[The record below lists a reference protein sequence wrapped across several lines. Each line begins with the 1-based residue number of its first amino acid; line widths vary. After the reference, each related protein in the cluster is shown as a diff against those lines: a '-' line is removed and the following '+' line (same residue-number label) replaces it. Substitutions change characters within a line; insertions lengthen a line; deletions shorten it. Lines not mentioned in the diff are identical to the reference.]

1 MSGAVTPTDPTTTAD
16 NNTRSVST
24 SSAERRGGGEEID
37 TVQAAAQ
44 VVAEHLPAGFTA
56 EFHHAGNNNS
66 TGPEQ
71 STATSST
78 RGSTLGKNAKGRPL
92 ASSSSST
99 SYGATAQQQQ
109 GGEEEVESSLKL
121 QGGDIHR
128 ELFRIAAEAQAHGAH
143 RRANTFHTP
152 RDLELQRQAEEGN
165 VGPGLTVQDQL
176 APGGFRRAYILQQK
190 QKNNF
195 LSARLPITRNFVEFL
210 DLYGS
215 FAGEDLVDS
224 DEEAISDGEEEDEQ
238 DEARWERRPLLRERT
253 SLSVARRS
261 ADAGTTK
268 TFFTLLKAF
277 VGTGIMFL
285 PKAFNNGGLLFSS
298 VAMVVVSA
306 ITMVAFHLLLQ
317 LKTKYAG
324 GYGEIGHAVAGAR
337 MRNLILGSIALS
349 QLGFVCAGIVF
360 VAENL
365 MTFLEA
371 VTQGNSPLS
380 TAGLIALQLVVLVP
394 LAWIRNISKLGPTA
408 LLADACILVGVTY
421 IYWFDIS
428 TLFERGGIHK
438 TVMMFNPDKYTMM
451 IGSAIFTFE
460 GIGLILPIQASMAQ
474 PEHFEWLLAVVMLII
489 TVVFTSVGALCYA
502 TFGSE
507 TQIEIIN
514 NFPQD
519 SKLVNAIQ
527 FLYSVAILVGTPVQ
541 LFPALRILE
550 TKIFGHKSG
559 KKSLKT
565 KWIKNGFRFGIA
577 VFCGVV
583 SVLGAG
589 NLDKFV
595 ALIGSSACVPLVYVY
610 PAWLHYKGVATT
622 TGQKVGDLAMVVLGL
637 VCMVYTTT
645 VTIVNSFM

>member
-1 MSGAVTPTDPTTTAD
+1 M
-16 NNTRSVST
+16 
-24 SSAERRGGGEEID
+24 
-37 TVQAAAQ
+37 
-44 VVAEHLPAGFTA
+44 
-56 EFHHAGNNNS
+56 
-66 TGPEQ
+66 
-71 STATSST
+71 
-78 RGSTLGKNAKGRPL
+78 
-92 ASSSSST
+92 
-99 SYGATAQQQQ
+99 
-109 GGEEEVESSLKL
+109 
-121 QGGDIHR
+121 
-128 ELFRIAAEAQAHGAH
+128 
-143 RRANTFHTP
+143 
-152 RDLELQRQAEEGN
+152 
-165 VGPGLTVQDQL
+165 GLSVQDQL

-190 QKNNF
+190 HKNDF

-224 DEEAISDGEEEDEQ
+224 DEEAISDGEEEEEEQ
-238 DEARWERRPLLRERT
+238 EGERRPLLRESTRDRAVVV
-253 SLSVARRS
+253 SKRS

-285 PKAFNNGGLLFSS
+285 PKAFNNGGILFSS

-306 ITMVAFHLLLQ
+306 VTMVAFHLLLE
-317 LKTKYAG
+317 LKKKYAG
-324 GYGEIGHAVAGAR
+324 GYGEIGHAVAGAKF
-337 MRNLILGSIALS
+337 RNLILLSIAMS

-365 MTFLEA
+365 LTFLEA

-380 TAGLIALQLVVLVP
+380 AAGLIALQLVILVP

-428 TLFERGGIHK
+428 TLAENGIHE
-438 TVMMFNPDKYTMM
+438 TVMLFNKDKYTMM

-460 GIGLILPIQASMAQ
+460 GIGLILPIEASMAQ
-474 PEHFEWLLAVVMLII
+474 PEHFEWLLGVVMLII

-502 TFGSE
+502 TFGSN

-550 TKIFGHKSG
+550 TKIFGHRSG

-565 KWIKNGFRFGIA
+565 KWIKNGFRFGVA

-583 SVLGAG
+583 SMLGAG

-622 TGQKVGDLAMVVLGL
+622 RWAKIGDLVMVVVGL
-637 VCMVYTTT
+637 VGMVYTTT
-645 VTIVNSFM
+645 VTVVNSFM